1 MKSNLPLCKKEVVIK
16 TFVLISAIIQA
27 VNCFQCTYYNNAKPS
42 LSAVNCTCDE
52 DNSKQIVSFARLITY
67 FGNFVFGFFV
77 ILIARFPA

>member
-1 MKSNLPLCKKEVVIK
+1 MKSNLPLYKKEVVIK

-52 DNSKQIVSFARLITY
+52 DNSKQIVSLFRGPSMSFYPDFIQ
-67 FGNFVFGFFV
+67 
-77 ILIARFPA
+77 ILSK

>member
-1 MKSNLPLCKKEVVIK
+1 MKSNLPLYRKEVVIK

-52 DNSKQIVSFARLITY
+52 DNSKQIVSLPRGPFIYCVSRFLD
-67 FGNFVFGFFV
+67 FF
-77 ILIARFPA
+77 